1 VFVDERANIPPDI
14 VSNAREG
21 DAAAQLVMGKFY
33 FETASIENNRRIAFE
48 WITLSAKQGNM
59 EAQFRLADLYILGQG
74 TSKCFSD
81 AYQWYTKAA
90 IQGYKKA
97 LIRLHN
103 LYHDDIKMH
112 CRGQIDANK
121 PQHLAKPGRL
131 QRFETVLNCTIGYY
145 TGQFKHYQSSKQG
158 DCGVQLNLAFLYQHG
173 YGVKKCIKWA
183 FEYYTKA
190 AEQGSTDAQY
200 NLGYLF
206 QKHTNIKFNYRQAF
220 KWFTQSAQGGNIA
233 AQRSLGY
240 FCLKGLA
247 TDIDYDVALFWYNKA
262 AEAGDSGAQVTL
274 GKLYRKGDCVKQDL
288 SMAVEWYSLAARQGN
303 IVAQNCLSQLHQRG
317 RLNDITPEQE
327 ISEYV
332 TEESMKSKLCTKLSI
347 DVSERDD
354 SPNFKQLTE
363 LARCALIGDG
373 RAMYEIGLKYLKG
386 DGDFTQDQDTGAKW
400 IKNAAN
406 AKYKLAQS
414 IIADLY
420 NKGDSIEQ
428 DYFKA
433 TIWYKTLAKKKDS
446 TAQCNVGMMYNKG
459 HGVREDSLEASKWFT
474 WATDQ
479 GNNDAQFNLGMLR
492 LKGRGLRKDNKE
504 AIEWLFKSMYQKN
517 NHACCTVGDIYLKGK
532 NGEEK
537 SVEKGLKLLEFAA
550 KNGSV
555 TAQVELGGLYSNTEN
570 EYHDLSK
577 SIIYYFMAVDSG
589 DITAPY
595 TLATIYL
602 YGNSTPKD
610 YIKIYSLFKQ
620 SKDKGMLSAQGV
632 FKTPISVLS
641 SIKDYSEILDMFIEV
656 TNRDIADFDY
666 NIGSLYEHGVQRYR
680 TSIFDTNY
688 TSAIELY
695 QSASNKGDSRADYR
709 LGMMHEC
716 GKHFERNIVIAIKYY
731 NIASI
736 NGNTDASYRIA
747 CIYVNGC
754 GVTQDLLRA

>member
-1 VFVDERANIPPDI
+1 VAVFVDERANIPPDI

-206 QKHTNIKFNYRQAF
+206 QKLNYRQAF

-233 AQRSLGY
+233 AQRSLAY
-240 FCLKGLA
+240 FYLKGLA
-247 TDIDYDVALFWYNKA
+247 TDIDYDIALFWYNKA
-262 AEAGDSGAQVTL
+262 AEAGDSGAQVIL

-288 SMAVEWYSLAARQGN
+288 LMAAKWYSLAARQGN

-317 RLNDITPEQE
+317 ILNNIQLEEDIL
-327 ISEYV
+327 EYV
-332 TEESMKSKLCTKLSI
+332 TEDSMNSRLVTKLSI
-347 DVSERDD
+347 DVSKQSD
-354 SPNFKQLTE
+354 SPNFKQLNE

-373 RAMYEIGLKYLKG
+373 RAMYEIGLKYLNG
-386 DGDFTQDQDTGAKW
+386 DDDFTQEQDVGAKW

-414 IIADLY
+414 MMADLY

-446 TAQCNVGMMYNKG
+446 TTQFNVGIMYNEG
-459 HGVREDSLEASKWFT
+459 HGVRKDPLEASKWFT
-474 WATDQ
+474 WAADQ
-479 GNNDAQFNLGMLR
+479 GNSDAQYNLGSLR
-492 LKGRGLRKDNKE
+492 LYGSGLRKNEEE
-504 AIEWLFKSMYQKN
+504 ALERLFKSTCQKN
-517 NHACCTVGDIYLKGK
+517 IYACYTVGDIYWKGK
-532 NGEEK
+532 YGKKK
-537 SVEKGLKLLEFAA
+537 SVERGLKLLEFAA
-550 KNGSV
+550 KNGSIN
-555 TAQVELGGLYSNTEN
+555 AQSCLGICYSDTNN
-570 EYHDLSK
+570 EYHNLSK
-577 SIIYYFMAVDSG
+577 SIMYYTMAVDSG
-589 DITAPY
+589 DKEAPH
-595 TLATIYL
+595 TLATI
-602 YGNSTPKD
+602 
-610 YIKIYSLFKQ
+610 
-620 SKDKGMLSAQGV
+620 
-632 FKTPISVLS
+632 
-641 SIKDYSEILDMFIEV
+641 
-656 TNRDIADFDY
+656 
-666 NIGSLYEHGVQRYR
+666 
-680 TSIFDTNY
+680 
-688 TSAIELY
+688 
-695 QSASNKGDSRADYR
+695 
-709 LGMMHEC
+709 
-716 GKHFERNIVIAIKYY
+716 
-731 NIASI
+731 
-736 NGNTDASYRIA
+736 
-747 CIYVNGC
+747 
-754 GVTQDLLRA
+754 